1 MVRFLFLVA
10 MPEEGKHLEKVFDLT
25 KDDDT
30 AAGNPFIDLYSNTK
44 FCCSGSKND
53 EEDKKTTK
61 RQIFMVV
68 PKRDKVHNCP
78 SISSESA
85 AVCAFSALNLLVP
98 IFGAF
103 DLVVSAGT
111 CGGIQQ
117 PLDVFLDEEQGTS
130 TTTATTT
137 TTTAMQQGD
146 VFVAKQ
152 IRYLNRFIPFDEYKQ
167 YLHGSGY
174 KLVDP
179 KRVKTAILADKRN
192 KDTLRVFEG
201 NVATSNTFVTD
212 DSIPLQEKAHV
223 CEMEAAAQA
232 RICCL
237 MNDVPFTAVKIV
249 SDVDLSIRRRDDEGG
264 TGACVFGFFGP
275 RSGKSGERVQGARG
289 KLEWYCGVRHWYV
302 RRAGQTTKRHL
313 HA

>member
-1 MVRFLFLVA
+1 MDNLTLHGTIVVKEVHILKQKMVRFLFLVA
-10 MPEEGKHLEKVFDLT
+10 MPEEGKHLEKVFALT
-25 KDDDT
+25 KDEDT
-30 AAGNPFIDLYSNTK
+30 AADNPFIDLYSNTK
-44 FCCSGSKND
+44 FCSGSKND
-53 EEDKKTTK
+53 EEDIKNTIK
-61 RQIFMVV
+61 QVFMVV
-68 PKRDKVHNCP
+68 PKRDKVHKCP

-85 AVCAFSALNLLVP
+85 AVCAFSALNLLVS

-117 PLDVFLDEEQGTS
+117 PLEVFLNEEHQGTS

-137 TTTAMQQGD
+137 TTPMQQGD

-152 IRYLNRFIPFDEYKQ
+152 IRYLNRFIPFDEYKE

-179 KRVKTAILADKRN
+179 KRVKAAILADEGN
-192 KDTLRVFEG
+192 KNTLRVFEG

-237 MNDVPFTAVKIV
+237 MNDILCKSIVLVLQSCITNPFLKVNPHYK
-249 SDVDLSIRRRDDEGG
+249 
-264 TGACVFGFFGP
+264 F
-275 RSGKSGERVQGARG
+275 
-289 KLEWYCGVRHWYV
+289 YCSC
-302 RRAGQTTKRHL
+302 
-313 HA
+313 